1 MTLLWVRHVMHCLS
15 GAPRA
20 GRANTAALG
29 TSADHVDKD
38 ALALPRTDAEISL
51 AAAGIDLAIPD
62 ACMPGV
68 VANLALL
75 DTHARNLR
83 DGSRETGR

>member
-20 GRANTAALG
+20 GRANSAAPG
-29 TSADHVDKD
+29 TSADHVDQD
-38 ALALPRTDAEISL
+38 SLALPRTDAEIAL
-51 AAAGIDLAIPD
+51 AAAGIDLVIPD
-62 ACMPGV
+62 ACVAGV

-75 DTHARNLR
+75 DTHASNLR